1 VRLAANERRETIDLD
16 GEWQFVPDPER
27 LHRPDH
33 LPEGEPIKVPG
44 CWEAQV
50 PRPYRIVSAWYR
62 RSIDIPSDWA
72 ADRAV
77 ICFQAVMYRCV
88 VFLNGVR
95 VGDHEGGY
103 TAFEVELGDAARPGQ
118 ANELAV
124 YVVNPLNALDEY
136 PAFSVE
142 DVSAAEYLE
151 PDTPLS
157 EAPHGKQTWYSSQSG
172 IWLSVCLERR
182 PTVALGRPRLAP
194 DLAASAV
201 HVAWDLDGSSRG
213 GLPAGSRLRI
223 EIADPDGTALEPHE
237 FAPGPGA
244 ASGTVTIAIPDARL
258 WDIGQ
263 PALYRATIALLD
275 ADGTEQDAVTDRFGM
290 REVRTADGR
299 VMLNGRPIFLLGALD
314 QDVYPTTI
322 STAPDEAYL
331 KEQMRL
337 AREMGINLLRCHIK
351 VPDPAY
357 LEAADE
363 AGILVWCEL
372 PNWSRFS
379 SVSAARGR
387 ETLQAMV
394 DELGN
399 HPSVVIWTIIN
410 EDWGTDLRHEARD
423 RNWLRETY
431 GWLKALDPSRLVVD
445 NSACETLTTPNFHLV
460 TDLADFHVYF
470 LAPDNAVRWR
480 NTIADFAKRPRW
492 VWSPHGDA
500 EERGDEPLVLSEF
513 GGWGLPRLDRLVA
526 HTGREPW
533 WFGTGR
539 HYYEPSGIRRR
550 FAAYGLDRI
559 WPTIDALAEATQW
572 HQFEGLQYE
581 IGQLRRHDAIAGFV
595 ITELTDAYWEANG
608 LLDVLRGPKVFH
620 DRLPAIVSSDV
631 VHADVPKRDFFGGER
646 LVADLS
652 LAAYGP
658 PSEGG
663 EVRWSV
669 ETDGALTLEGG
680 IPIGNWPEAGTVP
693 VGPLEITLPDVA
705 RVADARLRLSAVEG
719 DGRVRAEDELRLAVL
734 PASARRTAKRVRVGV
749 HDPLGIWG
757 IADRVAG
764 LGHHVVDPADADLV
778 VASELTDSIVARV
791 DAGGRALILVRSR
804 GAIPTDHDLARRIG
818 VHLRRLPHA
827 GYPGQRSP
835 WEGDWV
841 TSWSWILP
849 GEFEGLPERNP
860 LDFAYEAVLP
870 DHVLLGHDPIR
881 HRDEVTAGMFVGW
894 VHAPGALVWTFHQG
908 RGAVTLTTFRVAPE
922 SGPVATVLLEG
933 LIQSAAQADR
943 RRERRAG
950 GSADAIA
957 DPEMAARDAPQDPA
971 DHPTMTPHSPPVPA
985 S

>member
-1 VRLAANERRETIDLD
+1 MRQAANQRRDTIDLD
-16 GEWQFVPDPER
+16 GQWQFIPDPER

-33 LPEGEPIKVPG
+33 LPAGEPIKVPG

-50 PRPYRIVSAWYR
+50 ARPYQIVSAWYR
-62 RSIDIPSDWA
+62 RSIEIPSDWA
-72 ADRAV
+72 GDRAV

-88 VFLNGVR
+88 VFLNGTR

-103 TAFEVELGDAARPGQ
+103 TAFEVDLGDAMRPGA
-118 ANELAV
+118 ANDLVV
-124 YVVNPLNALDEY
+124 YVVNPLNAIDEY

-172 IWLSVCLERR
+172 IWLSVGLERR
-182 PTVALGRPRLAP
+182 PRVALDHPRLRP
-194 DLAASAV
+194 DLAAPGV
-201 HVAWDLDGSSRG
+201 HVAWGLDPLGEPT
-213 GLPAGSRLRI
+213 LPAGSRLRF
-223 EIADPDGTALEPHE
+223 EITDPQGVALEPMILSPE
-237 FAPGPGA
+237 ARA
-244 ASGTVTIAIPDARL
+244 SSGTVMIPIPDPQL

-263 PALYRATIALLD
+263 PALYRATIVLLD
-275 ADGTEQDAVTDRFGM
+275 ASGHELDVIIDRFGM
-290 REVRTADGR
+290 RDVRTEGGR
-299 VMLNGRPIFLLGALD
+299 VVLNGRPIFLLGALD

-322 STAPDEAYL
+322 STAPDADYL

-337 AREMGINLLRCHIK
+337 AREMGLNLLRFHIK
-351 VPDPAY
+351 APDPAY

-372 PNWSRFS
+372 PNWTRFS

-394 DELGN
+394 KDLGN

-431 GWLKALDPSRLVVD
+431 AWLKELDPSRLVVD

-480 NTIADFAKRPRW
+480 NQIADFGARARW
-492 VWSPHGDA
+492 MWSPHGDTQ
-500 EERGDEPLVLSEF
+500 ERGDEPLILSEF

-539 HYYEPSGIRRR
+539 HYYRPSGLQRR
-550 FAAYGLDRI
+550 FTAYGLDRI
-559 WPTIDALAEATQW
+559 WPTVEALAEATQW

-581 IGQLRRHDAIAGFV
+581 IGQMRRHDAIAGYV

-608 LLDVLRGPKVFH
+608 LLDLLRGPKVFH
-620 DRLPAIVSSDV
+620 DRLPSIISADAI
-631 VHADVPKRDFFGGER
+631 HADVARRDLFAGDR
-646 LVADLS
+646 LSAELS

-658 PSEGG
+658 PTSGG
-663 EVRWSV
+663 EIRWSLDV
-669 ETDGALTLEGG
+669 EGATAAQGRLPLGE
-680 IPIGNWPEAGTVP
+680 WPQAGTAG
-693 VGPLEITLPDVA
+693 VGTLDIVMPDVA
-705 RVADARLRLSAVEG
+705 SAADAWLRLSAVEA
-719 DGRVRAEDELRLAVL
+719 DGRVRAEDALRLAVL
-734 PASARRTAKRVRVGV
+734 PASARTTAWPIRVAV

-757 IADRVAG
+757 IADRVRA
-764 LGHHVVDPADADLV
+764 LGHEIVDVEDAELV
-778 VASELTDSIVARV
+778 VAGEMTEGVVARM
-791 DAGGRALILVRSR
+791 DAGGRALVLVRSR
-804 GAIPTDHDLARRIG
+804 AAIPEDHDLARRVG

-849 GEFEGLPERNP
+849 GEFEGLPPRNP
-860 LDFAYEAVLP
+860 LDFAYESVLP
-870 DHVLLGHDPIR
+870 DHVLLGHDPVR

-894 VHAPGALVWTFHQG
+894 VHAPAALVWTFLQG

-922 SGPVATVLLEG
+922 TGAVATVLLEG
-933 LIQSAAQADR
+933 LIQRAARAER
-943 RRERRAG
+943 RRDGRPGGFVEGNRRSG
-950 GSADAIA
+950 
-957 DPEMAARDAPQDPA
+957 DPEPGSPALAAPSGSRDSEAE
-971 DHPTMTPHSPPVPA
+971 PVT
-985 S
+985 